1 MKGYT
6 KLVDFWSLGV
16 LVFEMCCGWSPFYA
30 DDTQQ
35 MYKNIAF
42 GKVRFPKDTLSAEGK
57 SFVKGVSSLNYW
69 TYDSFSI
76 ATQNTDLVRKMMH
89 ES

>member
-57 SFVKGVSSLNYW
+57 SFVKGVQ
-69 TYDSFSI
+69 SFVHLSNNSYL
-76 ATQNTDLVRKMMH
+76 TGTPNTVSEQKMTP

>member
-1 MKGYT
+1 MIGYT

-42 GKVRFPKDTLSAEGK
+42 GKVRFPKDTLSQEGK
-57 SFVKGVSSLNYW
+57 SFVKGVHNPLPLCTLTLAS
-69 TYDSFSI
+69 
-76 ATQNTDLVRKMMH
+76 
-89 ES
+89 ESQSQTSTGS

>member
-1 MKGYT
+1 MNRVCRHGNMLITGYT

-42 GKVRFPKDTLSAEGK
+42 GKVRFPKDTLSTEGK
-57 SFVKGVSSLNYW
+57 SFVKGVY
-69 TYDSFSI
+69 TYCLPPLI
-76 ATQNTDLVRKMMH
+76 AA
-89 ES
+89 S